1 MPFLQQLSIP
11 RRTNG
16 VVPLLTYLI
25 EYAET
30 SGADKHEIRL
40 EELMNVECLHLFRES
55 VQILCIIQRLRNLR
69 KIKLLGFNLAEIL
82 GLNVLNRERKKLAGA
97 QKVTI
102 YVPDAVYLASKWT
115 TKHGTTNFNL
125 IEM

>member
-16 VVPLLTYLI
+16 VVPLSTYLI
-25 EYAET
+25 EYAKT

-55 VQILCIIQRLRNLR
+55 VQILRIIQRLRNLR
-69 KIKLLGFNLAEIL
+69 KIKLIG
-82 GLNVLNRERKKLAGA
+82 V
-97 QKVTI
+97 
-102 YVPDAVYLASKWT
+102 
-115 TKHGTTNFNL
+115 
-125 IEM
+125 